1 MIIKKFLENSLNHK
15 VNQIY
20 RNILNNKQVM
30 EILKLMEKGLYPLQI
45 ISIYNL
51 IIINKIIN
59 YFLNF

>member
-1 MIIKKFLENSLNHK
+1 MIIKKLLRNSLNHK

-30 EILKLMEKGLYPLQI
+30 EILKLMEKGLYQLQI

-51 IIINKIIN
+51 IIMNKIIN